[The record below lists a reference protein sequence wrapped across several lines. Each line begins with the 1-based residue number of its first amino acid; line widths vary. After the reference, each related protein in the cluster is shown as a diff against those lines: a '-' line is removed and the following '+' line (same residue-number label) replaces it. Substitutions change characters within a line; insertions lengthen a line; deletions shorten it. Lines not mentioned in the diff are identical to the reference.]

1 MADFMVLPRPAKS
14 VQNGTGF
21 SGKTGTNWAC
31 RKGKS
36 GLSATEKAV
45 GKNAGAALAKWK
57 RNRAVCP
64 EYQIMRRERVK
75 VGESCTLAIVR
86 GIRARAW
93 RGKGGLVREG
103 RQMPRRTGRASN
115 KSSLEQVEGSMSG

>member
-14 VQNGTGF
+14 VQNGAGF

-36 GLSATEKAV
+36 GLSATERAV
-45 GKNAGAALAKWK
+45 GKNAGAALAKRK

-64 EYQIMRRERVK
+64 EYQIMRGERVK
-75 VGESCTLAIVR
+75 MGESRTLA
-86 GIRARAW
+86 
-93 RGKGGLVREG
+93 REG
-103 RQMPRRTGRASN
+103 DQS
-115 KSSLEQVEGSMSG
+115 KSMEWEGWTPP